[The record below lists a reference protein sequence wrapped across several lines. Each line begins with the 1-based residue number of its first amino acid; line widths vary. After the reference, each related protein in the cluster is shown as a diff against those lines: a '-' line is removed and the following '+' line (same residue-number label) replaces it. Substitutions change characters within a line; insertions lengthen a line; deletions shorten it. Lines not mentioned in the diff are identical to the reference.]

1 MGKSSQLVCPRMAD
15 ATSGQDVHSFIV
27 LGHWGFHRRTLG
39 SPDAA
44 QDRFEADAML
54 IHGPRL
60 DAGVGMLVLHQG
72 YLVREVFLNSC
83 WLASSALARLRAR
96 HTTAVPEPLQV
107 IPSPLR
113 SHRATQPLLHPL
125 GDLWS
130 APDPSILWRV
140 QESGSQ
146 FLLLF
151 LREQHGTACSVL
163 TAIANP
169 FFPSFVPAPNDG
181 ANPSGRVAESLG
193 DLLWRLASYE

>member
-1 MGKSSQLVCPRMAD
+1 
-15 ATSGQDVHSFIV
+15 
-27 LGHWGFHRRTLG
+27 
-39 SPDAA
+39 
-44 QDRFEADAML
+44 ML